1 MVVIRGRPSSPW
13 SEATSLNRRDSRRA
27 DQVVLNPYFAPRSF
41 NRSFLLPV
49 PEEWSRTN
57 EIVPGLSLSEQPP
70 PPDRLTPLVTGAA
83 VFGMA
88 LVVLA
93 ALSYQCAASW
103 RWLRAHRVVFW
114 AEETAEDG
122 EDDGERGSRA
132 PDGVKQAAI
141 RISHSLPDLKPP
153 PVLTQQYVQ
162 DNKDNKKVLR
172 QTTLPSVPTRHQTF
186 QRQLSHR
193 LDFENV
199 QFSVCKLEPKN
210 ETHIGLIK
218 PELYSK
224 ELMRQESVDSSD
236 NVEMEYCGKLHFALR
251 YDTEMD
257 ALIVKV
263 LEARDLPIKDM
274 TGSSDPY
281 VKVFLLPDRKKKFQT
296 KVHRRNLDPVFN
308 ETFIFSV
315 SYEDLRT
322 RYLQFSVYDFD
333 RFSRHDLMGQ
343 VVLKGLLDCTDLQ
356 QEVEYTMNILCPP
369 RDKRDLGELMVSL
382 CYLPTAGRL
391 TVTIVKGRN
400 LKAMDI
406 TGASDPYVKIYLVC
420 EGKRLR
426 KKRTSVKRNTLSPL
440 YNEALTFD
448 VPSENVND
456 VSLILKVIDY
466 DRIGSD
472 ELMGCAAIGSSFIG
486 TGRDHWLEML
496 DNPRKP
502 VTQWYHLLES
512 VPGPLAAVTSYKPA
526 ALSCLNSR

>member
-1 MVVIRGRPSSPW
+1 MVAIRGRPSSTW
-13 SEATSLNRRDSRRA
+13 FEATSLNRRDSRRA
-27 DQVVLNPYFAPRSF
+27 EQVVLNPYFVPRSF
-41 NRSFLLPV
+41 NRSSLLPV
-49 PEEWSRTN
+49 AEEWSRAG
-57 EIVPGLSLSEQPP
+57 EAVPGVGGGFDPASSHPS
-70 PPDRLTPLVTGAA
+70 RLTPLSASVAWGAA
-83 VFGMA
+83 AGMA

-114 AEETAEDG
+114 AEESAEDG
-122 EDDGERGSRA
+122 DEQGSRA

-153 PVLTQQYVQ
+153 PALAQQYVQ
-162 DNKDNKKVLR
+162 DKDNKKHVLR

-391 TVTIVKGRN
+391 TVTIIKGRN

-406 TGASDPYVKIYLVC
+406 IGASDPYVSLVLVC

-448 VPSENVND
+448 VPSDNVND
-456 VSLILKVIDY
+456 VSLVLKVIDY
-466 DRIGSD
+466 D
-472 ELMGCAAIGSSFIG
+472 SSSNSSMEMC
-486 TGRDHWLEML
+486 LEDRCDWSVREMEKL
-496 DNPRKP
+496 RKMID
-502 VTQWYHLLES
+502 
-512 VPGPLAAVTSYKPA
+512 
-526 ALSCLNSR
+526 